1 MKRSE
6 SASQTVLCLYVAQ
19 LGWSLGPEVWS
30 SVFPY
35 GPHQLTNTWGH
46 EEQVHKPDQDVP
58 VKYFCP
64 DMDADS
70 VPKILAPFTCH
81 AQFETLTVNSVL
93 GKSFRN

>member
-1 MKRSE
+1 M
-6 SASQTVLCLYVAQ
+6 L
-19 LGWSLGPEVWS
+19 
-30 SVFPY
+30 
-35 GPHQLTNTWGH
+35 
-46 EEQVHKPDQDVP
+46 KPDQDVP

-81 AQFETLTVNSVL
+81 VQFETLTVNGVL